1 MLHLLWRDAY
11 LQKHVALRLVYHRY
25 FTYRLLPFLAKGG
38 GENMNTVDVNK
49 ATFFGI
55 DAHPTTH
62 TALAINRFEE
72 QKGLLTFDNTR
83 EGINQFLYWLPT
95 IEKQTNNVFV
105 GIEGGGNSRH
115 ALVALLLKTYQ
126 NIYEVNPLYTKH
138 RRSFGTKQDK
148 SDPADAKVIAEVL
161 TKKLAELPKLTTND
175 LSSFMLC
182 LKKTVWFYEQ
192 TTQQGVSLQNQLHQ
206 VRREHALSLNRTEK
220 KTLRMILIEL
230 EKQLKNIRKTQKAC
244 KEQLDILL
252 KNQGGNLTSMKGMST
267 VFAAKIVAHS
277 GGIERFTSLDSF
289 IQYAGIAPKEK
300 SSGRTKRHI
309 KNKGG
314 NRKLN
319 HTFYLAA
326 MVQLRWNPK
335 AKEYF
340 DKKVKEGKTKK
351 HALKCLM
358 KRTACIVYGMLRTG
372 ENYRG

>member
-1 MLHLLWRDAY
+1 
-11 LQKHVALRLVYHRY
+11 
-25 FTYRLLPFLAKGG
+25 
-38 GENMNTVDVNK
+38 MNTGPINLNE
-49 ATFFGI
+49 ALFIGI

-62 TALAINRFEE
+62 TALAMNRFEE

-95 IEKQTNNVFV
+95 FEKQSEHVFV

-148 SDPADAKVIAEVL
+148 SDPADAKAIAEVL
-161 TKKLAELPKLTTND
+161 TKKLSELPKLTTKD
-175 LSSFMLC
+175 LSPFMLC
-182 LKKTVWFYEQ
+182 LKKTIWFYEQ
-192 TTQQGVSLQNQLHQ
+192 TTAQGVSLQNQLHQ
-206 VRREHALSLNRTEK
+206 LRRERGLSLDRLEK
-220 KTLRMILIEL
+220 KTLGIMITEL
-230 EKQLKNIRKTQKAC
+230 EKQLRNIRKTQKTC
-244 KEQLDILL
+244 KEQLDIQL
-252 KNQGGNLTSMKGMST
+252 KNQGENLTTMKGMST
-267 VFAAKIVAHS
+267 IFAAKIVAHS

-372 ENYRG
+372 ENYKV

>member
-1 MLHLLWRDAY
+1 MNERHSDLNN
-11 LQKHVALRLVYHRY
+11 AL
-25 FTYRLLPFLAKGG
+25 FI
-38 GENMNTVDVNK
+38 
-49 ATFFGI
+49 GI

-62 TALAINRFEE
+62 TALAMNRFEE
-72 QKGLLTFDNTR
+72 QKGLLTFENSK
-83 EGINQFLYWLPT
+83 EGINQFLHWLPS
-95 IEKQTNNVFV
+95 IEKQVNNVFV
-105 GIEGGGNSRH
+105 GIEGGGTSRH
-115 ALVALLLKTYQ
+115 ALVALLLKKYQ
-126 NIYEVNPLYTKH
+126 NIYEVNPLYTKQ
-138 RRSFGTKQDK
+138 RRSFGTKREK
-148 SDPADAKVIAEVL
+148 SDPADAKAIAEVL
-161 TKKLAELPKLTTND
+161 TKKLTELPKLTTND

-206 VRREHALSLNRTEK
+206 LRRERGLSLDRKEK
-220 KTLRMILIEL
+220 KTLGIMVTEL
-230 EKQLKNIRKTQKAC
+230 EKQLRNIRKTQNVS
-244 KEQLDILL
+244 KEQMELL
-252 KNQGGNLTSMKGMST
+252 LENQGKNLTSMKGMST

-277 GGIERFTSLDSF
+277 GGIERFANLDSF

-335 AKEYF
+335 AQEYF
-340 DKKVKEGKTKK
+340 NKKVKEGKTKK

>member
-1 MLHLLWRDAY
+1 MNEESINLNE
-11 LQKHVALRLVYHRY
+11 AL
-25 FTYRLLPFLAKGG
+25 FI
-38 GENMNTVDVNK
+38 
-49 ATFFGI
+49 GI

-62 TALAINRFEE
+62 TALAMNRFEE
-72 QKGLLTFDNTR
+72 QKGILTFDNSK
-83 EGINQFLYWLPT
+83 EGIKQFLYWLPT
-95 IEKQTNNVFV
+95 IEKQAEHIFV

-115 ALVALLLKTYQ
+115 ALVAMLLKTYK
-126 NIYEVNPLYTKH
+126 NLYEVNPLYTKQ

-148 SDPADAKVIAEVL
+148 SDPADAKAIAEVL
-161 TKKLAELPKLTTND
+161 TKKLAELPKVTTND

-192 TTQQGVSLQNQLHQ
+192 TTVQGVSLQNQLHQ
-206 VRREHALSLNRTEK
+206 LRRERGLSLDRTEK
-220 KTLRMILIEL
+220 KTLGIMITEL
-230 EKQLKNIRKTQKAC
+230 EKQLKNIRKTQTVC
-244 KEQLDILL
+244 KKQLDLLL
-252 KNQGGNLTSMKGMST
+252 KNQGENLTSMKGMST

-277 GGIERFTSLDSF
+277 GGIERFTNLDSF